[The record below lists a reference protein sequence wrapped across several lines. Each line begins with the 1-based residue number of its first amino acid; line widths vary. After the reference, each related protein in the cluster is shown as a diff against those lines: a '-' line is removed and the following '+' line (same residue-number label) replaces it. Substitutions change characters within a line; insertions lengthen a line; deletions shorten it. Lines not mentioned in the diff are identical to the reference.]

1 MITVRTSRRPLNICT
16 LDGRLRKAR
25 LQKFVSR
32 KTSRISKVKV
42 CGGGGV
48 RSWMGDQPQIGLST
62 SWSATCLATSRIPSN
77 FFRFEQ
83 LFAFW
88 AISLVISNSEISKQ
102 LLVLKLA
109 FFHVAQC
116 FSRQFM
122 NFREKKRSQILLPG
136 ADHGRKIE
144 VAELLGQ
151 RYLPKIQNGG
161 GRFTLD
167 WLRCLGSFNNFIGSL
182 HFLVLIKNKVT

>member
-1 MITVRTSRRPLNICT
+1 MITVRTSRRPLNICN

-48 RSWMGDQPQIGLST
+48 RSWMGDQPRIGLST
-62 SWSATCLATSRIPSN
+62 SWSATFLATSRIPSN

-88 AISLVISNSEISKQ
+88 AICLVISNSEISKQ

-109 FFHVAQC
+109 FFHIAQC

-122 NFREKKRSQILLPG
+122 NLRTRSDFEKHLTIKNCDTITTLQFFNQLLLFFFSIY
-136 ADHGRKIE
+136 R
-144 VAELLGQ
+144 
-151 RYLPKIQNGG
+151 PKITNLFWLDNDVQLTSKRR
-161 GRFTLD
+161 RFLAI
-167 WLRCLGSFNNFIGSL
+167 F
-182 HFLVLIKNKVT
+182 